1 MGFLSKALGSVT
13 SLFNGGGIDGFID
26 DTIGN
31 VKSVAGFLD
40 GNSGLINS
48 GLSFLGGERT
58 NSANAAEAARN
69 RAFQAD
75 QSGTAYQRAVADMKA
90 AGLNPMLAYA
100 NGGASTASGS
110 QATFQNSLGQAVS
123 TSMQGRM
130 QGEQIRQMMKQND
143 NIVADTTKK
152 LDEANQAHQNA
163 LTSIEQRNLIEA
175 NKQVAANSAAKIAQ
189 DIYIDSL
196 SIPAL
201 ENAAAVERSS
211 AGSAAAWIKKGAD
224 VIGSARGAAGRSG
237 NVFMPLGSN
246 GAFNPRTGEI
256 IGGR

>member
-13 SLFNGGGIDGFID
+13 SLFNGGGVDGFID
-26 DTIGN
+26 DTIDN
-31 VKSVAGFLD
+31 VKSAAGFLD
-40 GNSGLINS
+40 GNSGLINA

-58 NSANAAEAARN
+58 NSANAAEAERN
-69 RAFQAD
+69 RAFQAN
-75 QSGTAYQRAVADMKA
+75 QSSTAYQRAVADMKA

-110 QATFQNSLGQAVS
+110 QATFGNSLGQAVS

-130 QGEQIRQMMKQND
+130 QGEQIRQMQNQND
-143 NIVADTTKK
+143 NIRADTNKK
-152 LDEANQAHQNA
+152 VDEGNLAHQNA
-163 LTSIEQRNLIEA
+163 LTAIEQRELL
-175 NKQVAANSAAKIAQ
+175 KVQQQLAASSAAKVRQ
-189 DIYIDSL
+189 DMVMDAL

-201 ENAAAVERSS
+201 ENMAAVERSS
-211 AGSAAAWIKKGAD
+211 AGSAAAWIKKGSD
-224 VIGSARGAAGRSG
+224 VIGSLKGSVGRSAPT
-237 NVFMPLGSN
+237 FHPLGSN